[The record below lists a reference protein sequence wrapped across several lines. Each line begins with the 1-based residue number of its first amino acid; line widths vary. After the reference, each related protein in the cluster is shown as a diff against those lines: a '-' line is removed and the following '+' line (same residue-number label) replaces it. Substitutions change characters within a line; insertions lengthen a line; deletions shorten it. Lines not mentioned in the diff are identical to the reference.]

1 MYVIGTAGHV
11 DHGKSTLVH
20 ALTGIDPDRLR
31 EEKEREMTIDLG
43 FAWLTLPPPQGTI
56 STPDPAPPAP
66 SEMMVGVI
74 DVPGHIDFIKNMLAG
89 IGGIDAALLV
99 VAADEGVMPQTREHL
114 AILDLLQ
121 VPAGVVALTKIDA
134 ITEEGWLDLV
144 EADLQDTLAG
154 TCLAHAPI
162 VPVSARTGAGLDTLK
177 QTLADELAHVPARLD
192 KNQPRLPIDR
202 AFSVAGFGTVVT
214 GTLSDGSFRSGEEVE
229 ILPGGLRA
237 RIRGMQTH
245 KRSVGLGLPG
255 SRLAINL
262 TGVHPEQLA
271 RGMVVARPGGVQPTP
286 LVDVR
291 LTMVA
296 GGLSLRGAGQGVPVA
311 GTSGGSLR
319 HNQEVDFF
327 SGAAEVPARLRLLDA
342 EELSPGTA
350 GWAQLRLQ
358 APVALAT
365 GDKFIIRQASP
376 SMTLGGGQVVNPH
389 PARRWRRFQPGLIA
403 QLEALARGS
412 PEDFL
417 LHTLSA
423 MEPAPLKSLV
433 ERSGVDTKSAEATLA
448 AMIENRHLIPL
459 GAIQPPLATSNT
471 PVISMGGW
479 HKLVNRMED
488 TLAEYHAN
496 YPFRPG
502 IPREELKSRLQS
514 AAAGPVQGRGDRW
527 SARLFNELVARGVA
541 EGALQERGEYLCRP
555 DFRITFTS
563 EQQTRVDCL
572 LAAFRREPSAPPSVA
587 DSTAMTGP
595 EIVSAL
601 LYQGVLVR
609 LSEDVL
615 LLKETYEEMV
625 SRIVAFIK
633 QHGSM
638 TVAQVRDEFNT
649 SRKYALAIME
659 HLDEE
664 KVTRRVGDER
674 VLRSADVVPVR

>member
-1 MYVIGTAGHV
+1 
-11 DHGKSTLVH
+11 
-20 ALTGIDPDRLR
+20 
-31 EEKEREMTIDLG
+31 
-43 FAWLTLPPPQGTI
+43 
-56 STPDPAPPAP
+56 
-66 SEMMVGVI
+66 
-74 DVPGHIDFIKNMLAG
+74 
-89 IGGIDAALLV
+89 
-99 VAADEGVMPQTREHL
+99 
-114 AILDLLQ
+114 
-121 VPAGVVALTKIDA
+121 
-134 ITEEGWLDLV
+134 
-144 EADLQDTLAG
+144 
-154 TCLAHAPI
+154 
-162 VPVSARTGAGLDTLK
+162 
-177 QTLADELAHVPARLD
+177 
-192 KNQPRLPIDR
+192 
-202 AFSVAGFGTVVT
+202 
-214 GTLSDGSFRSGEEVE
+214 
-229 ILPGGLRA
+229 
-237 RIRGMQTH
+237 
-245 KRSVGLGLPG
+245 
-255 SRLAINL
+255 
-262 TGVHPEQLA
+262 
-271 RGMVVARPGGVQPTP
+271 
-286 LVDVR
+286 
-291 LTMVA
+291 
-296 GGLSLRGAGQGVPVA
+296 
-311 GTSGGSLR
+311 
-319 HNQEVDFF
+319 
-327 SGAAEVPARLRLLDA
+327 
-342 EELSPGTA
+342 
-350 GWAQLRLQ
+350 
-358 APVALAT
+358 
-365 GDKFIIRQASP
+365 
-376 SMTLGGGQVVNPH
+376 
-389 PARRWRRFQPGLIA
+389 
-403 QLEALARGS
+403 
-412 PEDFL
+412 
-417 LHTLSA
+417 
-423 MEPAPLKSLV
+423 
-433 ERSGVDTKSAEATLA
+433 
-448 AMIENRHLIPL
+448 MIENRHVMPL
-459 GAIQPPLATSNT
+459 GAIQSPLATSNT

-527 SARLFNELVARGVA
+527 SARLFNELVARGVT

-609 LSEDVL
+609 LNEDVL